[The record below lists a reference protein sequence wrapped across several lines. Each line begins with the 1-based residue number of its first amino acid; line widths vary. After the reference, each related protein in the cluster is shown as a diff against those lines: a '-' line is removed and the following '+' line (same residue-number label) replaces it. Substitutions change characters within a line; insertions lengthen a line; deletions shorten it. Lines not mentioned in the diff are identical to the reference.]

1 MRVKQVHDLPAARPR
16 RHFADRLVLIMALS
30 LIGPCVGSGALA
42 QAPGPELFAKEPRTS
57 LEIWDAID
65 YLLRTKQATK
75 ALPYINRFM
84 QSKPDDA
91 TLIAIRNRYGPG
103 SILRLSDDQ
112 VTQPF
117 AKPMTEAMLAAA
129 HKYATRP
136 ERITKFIGEL
146 TKTPE
151 EQEYAVRHLR
161 EAGPEVIPFL
171 VEALSRPDY
180 SADNRTQIVRSMG
193 RLDRSV
199 IPPLAAV
206 LDSPDEAL
214 ATDAAKALALIGD
227 KEAVPYLTFP
237 AASPNTS
244 AAVRAAAQGAIGY
257 LTGRPF
263 SAQARTP
270 VQVLTNT
277 AWRYHRHQ
285 VEFPDDPALVWDW
298 DNNRKLPVSRQVS
311 TNEAEGIQGLK
322 FVQQAL
328 RLDPRDRDAQVAQ
341 LSLALESSI
350 KRVGFD
356 AFPTKDEAT
365 WNSAKASGPLIL
377 AQVLKTAIADSKT
390 DLAAVAA
397 MALGQI
403 IDRATLAATG
413 QPHPLVD
420 ALYAPGRRVQ
430 FAAAKALV
438 NLPASG
444 PFPGSSRV
452 VPTLTRFVNKQS
464 LPRAVVI
471 DGNPNR
477 GSQLAGFLINLGYD
491 AELELTGNQ
500 GFTAAA
506 ASADVDLVFVSYD
519 LFRAGWGLDD
529 TLAKLQADS
538 RTAATPIY
546 VYGPINV
553 QYRRPN
559 LEHDYP
565 GIKFLVQPGNPDMLQ
580 QQLKGLP
587 TPLQERERARYAREA
602 AELLAQV
609 ATTHKSPLTADLTV
623 AEPVLAAV
631 LNTQAIAQPAAVTL
645 ANIPDPDAQR
655 SLADLVLDPSQPTA
669 TRKEGAALLVRSIKQ
684 FGRLVTAAQ
693 EARLV
698 TGLREEADLGIRA
711 DLLTVLKA
719 LLPVPSAGLPQ
730 RQVPPIPAAVP
741 VQSPTPPVPPQ

>member
-1 MRVKQVHDLPAARPR
+1 M
-16 RHFADRLVLIMALS
+16 
-30 LIGPCVGSGALA
+30 
-42 QAPGPELFAKEPRTS
+42 
-57 LEIWDAID
+57 
-65 YLLRTKQATK
+65 
-75 ALPYINRFM
+75 
-84 QSKPDDA
+84 
-91 TLIAIRNRYGPG
+91 
-103 SILRLSDDQ
+103 
-112 VTQPF
+112 
-117 AKPMTEAMLAAA
+117 
-129 HKYATRP
+129 
-136 ERITKFIGEL
+136 
-146 TKTPE
+146 
-151 EQEYAVRHLR
+151 
-161 EAGPEVIPFL
+161 
-171 VEALSRPDY
+171 
-180 SADNRTQIVRSMG
+180 
-193 RLDRSV
+193 
-199 IPPLAAV
+199 
-206 LDSPDEAL
+206 
-214 ATDAAKALALIGD
+214 
-227 KEAVPYLTFP
+227 
-237 AASPNTS
+237 
-244 AAVRAAAQGAIGY
+244 
-257 LTGRPF
+257 
-263 SAQARTP
+263 
-270 VQVLTNT
+270 
-277 AWRYHRHQ
+277 
-285 VEFPDDPALVWDW
+285 
-298 DNNRKLPVSRQVS
+298 
-311 TNEAEGIQGLK
+311 
-322 FVQQAL
+322 
-328 RLDPRDRDAQVAQ
+328 
-341 LSLALESSI
+341 
-350 KRVGFD
+350 
-356 AFPTKDEAT
+356 
-365 WNSAKASGPLIL
+365 
-377 AQVLKTAIADSKT
+377 LKTAIADGKT

-491 AELELTGNQ
+491 AELEVTGNQ
-500 GFTAAA
+500 GFAAAA

-587 TPLQERERARYAREA
+587 TPLQEPERARYAREA

-669 TRKEGAALLVRSIKQ
+669 TRKEGAALLVRSIKR

-698 TGLREEADLGIRA
+698 SGLREEADLGIRA

-730 RQVPPIPAAVP
+730 RQVLPIPAAVP
-741 VQSPTPPVPPQ
+741 VQSPTPPVPRQ